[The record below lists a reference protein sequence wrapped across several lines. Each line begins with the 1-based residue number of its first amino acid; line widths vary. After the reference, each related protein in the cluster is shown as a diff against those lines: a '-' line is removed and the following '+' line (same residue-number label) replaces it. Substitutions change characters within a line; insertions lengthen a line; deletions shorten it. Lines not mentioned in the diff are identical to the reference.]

1 MKVAW
6 LLCAALLVGVGCS
19 SGEKQNDKPE
29 QLKPVTPQLPKATS
43 LDDAEHSS
51 LKDLKAKRLD
61 VASPDRLVLAGDWLW
76 AKLDDGRVARID
88 PTSLKVESYAE
99 TGYDHLPACL
109 PVGVHHEDVWAC
121 AGENQVT
128 RIDSA
133 TAEADE
139 PVEMSYLGDETR
151 FPSVGDRLWTID
163 ADGETLVGRSEPGS
177 DDAVEID
184 LGGICTDVDGSG
196 QMVWLA
202 CPTDGRVLAVDIDK
216 KRVVAD
222 VRLDD
227 PRQVVVGDE
236 VWVGTAAGVV
246 SLDPAS
252 YEVTG
257 LYDVSPG
264 LGGVIWATGDT
275 VWVRAEDPDPFLTQI
290 DPASRRVVRVVE
302 APDLPSG
309 GDVVSDGTSVWVSA
323 YDDGT
328 VVRLPAG

>member
-6 LLCAALLVGVGCS
+6 LLCATLFVGVGCS
-19 SGEKQNDKPE
+19 SGEKRNDEPDP
-29 QLKPVTPQLPKATS
+29 LKPVTPQLPAATS
-43 LDDAEHSS
+43 LDDAEHTG
-51 LKDLKAKRLD
+51 LKDLKATRLG

-88 PTSLKVESYAE
+88 PTSFKVESYVE
-99 TGYDHLPACL
+99 TGYDDLPACL
-109 PVGVHHEDVWAC
+109 TVGVHQDDIWVC

-133 TAEADE
+133 TGKAEE

-151 FPSVGDRLWTID
+151 FPSIGDRLWAID
-163 ADGETLVGRSEPGS
+163 AEGETLVGRSEPGS

-184 LGGICTDVDGSG
+184 LGGICTDVNGIG
-196 QMVWLA
+196 QTVWLA

-227 PRQVVVGDE
+227 PRQVAVGDDE

-246 SLDPAS
+246 SLDPES
-252 YEVTG
+252 SKVTG

-264 LGGVIWATGDT
+264 LNGAIWATGDT
-275 VWVRAEDPDPFLTQI
+275 VWVRSEDPFLTQI

-302 APDLPSG
+302 APDLSSG
-309 GDVVSDGTSVWVSA
+309 GDVVSDGTSVWASA